1 MEPLMPPLMAAR
13 PARQATGRRATVR
26 RWIRGLTLI
35 EIAVALAVLAILASI
50 GVPMFKERIARQRL
64 VTTAELLAQ
73 DLADA
78 RFEAAQ
84 SGATLHIAFSAGSD
98 WCYAVSRSA
107 ACGCHGQ
114 DACQMKVVRAADAP
128 GVQMSQ
134 ADDLAFDP
142 AALEPDVGGAW
153 LSSLGGEHRLQV
165 GVTPLGRPK
174 VCSTTGLAGYPAC

>member
-1 MEPLMPPLMAAR
+1 MSGR
-13 PARQATGRRATVR
+13 PALRGVGRHATVR

-50 GVPMFKERIARQRL
+50 GAPMFKERIARQRL

-73 DLADA
+73 DLVDA

-84 SGATLHIAFSAGSD
+84 SGTTLHIVFSSGTD
-98 WCYAVSRSA
+98 WCYAVSRSP
-107 ACGCHGQ
+107 ACGCHGT

-142 AALEPDVGGAW
+142 AALEPDLGGAR
-153 LSSLGGEHRLQV
+153 LSSLGGEHRLDV

-174 VCSTTGLAGYPAC
+174 VCSSTGLAAYPAC

>member
-1 MEPLMPPLMAAR
+1 MRNR
-13 PARQATGRRATVR
+13 PAPHGAGRRATVQ

-73 DLADA
+73 DLVDA

-84 SGATLHIAFSAGSD
+84 SGTTLHIVFSSGND
-98 WCYAVSRSA
+98 WCYAVSRSP

-114 DACQMKVVRAADAP
+114 DACQMKVVRASDAP

-142 AALEPDVGGAW
+142 AALQPDPGGAW
-153 LSSLGGEHRLQV
+153 LSSLGVGHQLQV
-165 GVTPLGRPK
+165 ALTPLGRPRL
-174 VCSTTGLAGYPAC
+174 CTSTALAGYPAC